1 MIHYNND
8 NNAYCLVVIA
18 KNSETK
24 EHNNAS
30 INKYILTHKK
40 PIFLFI
46 FRDIHLH
53 L

>member
-8 NNAYCLVVIA
+8 NNAYCSAVNDQMF
-18 KNSETK
+18 KTREPK
-24 EHNNAS
+24 YS

-40 PIFLFI
+40 PIFLFT